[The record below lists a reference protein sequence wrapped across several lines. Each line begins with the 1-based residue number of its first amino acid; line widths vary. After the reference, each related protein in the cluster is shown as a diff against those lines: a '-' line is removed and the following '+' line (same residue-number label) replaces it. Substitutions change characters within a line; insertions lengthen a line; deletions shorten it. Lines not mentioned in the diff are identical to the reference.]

1 MDRHDLEHDS
11 SLQVTVD
18 EIIAELNKQ
27 ISTLNFDLMVT
38 RLALQKLQIEFVKHT
53 QPSNKYEKHAVD
65 EF

>member
-38 RLALQKLQIEFVKHT
+38 RLALQKLQNEFVKQT
-53 QPSNKYEKHAVD
+53 QPVTKYEKHDVN